1 MFGLIEFFQLLL
13 KKTNELT
20 INDSEIVDILVT
32 QDETIT
38 MTDNME
44 TTVQDAEAK
53 IALLLKKS
61 YTFVNETGSRTD
73 DGYVDETAKQRY
85 AEFVG

>member
-1 MFGLIEFFQLLL
+1 MLL

-38 MTDNME
+38 IQDNME
-44 TTVQDAEAK
+44 TTVQDSEAK
-53 IALLLKKS
+53 IALLLNKS
-61 YTFVNETGSRTD
+61 YTFENETGSRTD